1 MKETIFFFIKDQ
13 FFIFLFFLFWGWGA
27 FLCCCSMSGYHPIN
41 DFVIMATSFENLEK
55 TIKNIAEKTVE
66 K

>member
-1 MKETIFFFIKDQ
+1 MKERNLYIKDRFFF
-13 FFIFLFFLFWGWGA
+13 FFGGGRA

-41 DFVIMATSFENLEK
+41 DFVLMATSFENLEK
-55 TIKNIAEKTVE
+55 TIKNIAEKTLE